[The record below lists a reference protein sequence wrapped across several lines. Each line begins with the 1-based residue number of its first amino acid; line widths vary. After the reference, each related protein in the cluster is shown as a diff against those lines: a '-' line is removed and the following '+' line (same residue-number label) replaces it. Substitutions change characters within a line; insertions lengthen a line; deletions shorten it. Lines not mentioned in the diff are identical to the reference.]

1 MDLVF
6 DVYRKNSLK
15 AATRVKRGKGRTRMV
30 APETKVPG
38 NWNEFLRCDSN
49 KTELFT
55 FLAEHLVIQ
64 SYPEGKLLFTTVN
77 NQVLCNKNV

>member
-1 MDLVF
+1 MHLK
-6 DVYRKNSLK
+6 RKTDIRIGSGKERKSL
-15 AATRVKRGKGRTRMV
+15 V

-38 NWNEFLRCDSN
+38 NWNEFLRDDSN

>member
-15 AATRVKRGKGRTRMV
+15 VKRGKGYKTLV

-38 NWNEFLRCDSN
+38 NWNEFLRDDSN

-64 SYPEGKLLFTTVN
+64 SYPEGKLFFTTVN
-77 NQVLCNKNV
+77 N